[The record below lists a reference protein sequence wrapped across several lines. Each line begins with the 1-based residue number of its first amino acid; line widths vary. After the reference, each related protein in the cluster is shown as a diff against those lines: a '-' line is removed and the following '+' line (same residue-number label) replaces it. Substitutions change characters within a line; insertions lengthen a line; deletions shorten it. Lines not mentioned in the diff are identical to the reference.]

1 MKLPRPDDER
11 ALARL
16 LERQRRLAWDFE
28 TAVPWEKG
36 VDLSRPLVPLDKD
49 ALVFPDATAEQ
60 RLALSHY
67 LGLIMAQT
75 FAEMEIALVSVK
87 DLVWKKNLERY
98 PVNPEFEALGESF
111 FEEEAKHARMFQR
124 YLKVFAAETG
134 TSLEDL
140 TSVLPSVTGSMLM
153 KTLKLNSEIGG
164 HSLWWV
170 LTLVEEVSIL
180 IFKQMR
186 PFKKVL
192 DPLYYEVH
200 RRHFEEEVRHGPYS
214 YWMIE
219 HLYKRNKSLAGVVFR
234 KTDLALA
241 QALEISWTLS
251 SLSRI
256 KNSFWLRHSHPF
268 YARLF
273 SCIPLLRKLSPL
285 EIIRKLFVSAPFVSL
300 LLNPSQHQD
309 YQSLIVKLRAVPIPT
324 PKPRPGIMSAW

>member
-36 VDLSRPLVPLDKD
+36 VDLSRPLVPMDQD
-49 ALVFPDATAEQ
+49 ALVFPEASPEQ
-60 RLALSHY
+60 RLVLSHY
-67 LGLIMAQT
+67 LGLILAQT
-75 FAEMEIALVSVK
+75 FAEMETVLISAK
-87 DLVWKKNLERY
+87 DLVWKKNLELY
-98 PVNPEFEALGESF
+98 PVNPEFLALGESF
-111 FEEEAKHARMFQR
+111 FDEEAKHARMFRR
-124 YLKVFAAETG
+124 YIQAFARETG

-140 TSVLPSVTGSMLM
+140 TSVLPCVSGTMLQR
-153 KTLKLNSEIGG
+153 TLKLNSEIGG
-164 HSLWWV
+164 HAFWWV

-180 IFKQMR
+180 IFKQMQ
-186 PFKKVL
+186 PFKKEL

-234 KTDLALA
+234 KTDVALA
-241 QALEISWTLS
+241 QALEVAWALS

-256 KNSFWLRHSHPF
+256 KNSFWLRRKHPF
-268 YARLF
+268 YAQLF

-285 EIIRKLFVSAPFVSL
+285 EIIRRLFVTAPFISL
-300 LLNPSQHQD
+300 FLNPGQHQD
-309 YQSLIVKLRAVPIPT
+309 YQTLITKLRAIPIPT
-324 PKPRPGIMSAW
+324 PKPQPGTMRAY